1 MRTAVAVAVLTAVGV
16 ATLSETDRPAE
27 PVTERPR
34 AVGVVHAPVPPAR
47 LSPLPPAV
55 AGSGGFAFAAV
66 QPHDTS
72 RPVAFD
78 PCRPVRWAVR
88 RDGEIPGGDA
98 LLEEA
103 VAQVAAATGLV
114 FERLPD
120 TDETPSKDRSL
131 VQPDR
136 YGPGIV
142 PVLVAWTDED
152 GWPALRGLVAG
163 IAGGQWLDGGGVDSR
178 RYVTGHLLLDAEQ
191 LMETLDG
198 HDGRARVRAVL
209 LHELAHVVGLGHV
222 DDPDALL
229 APLHA
234 DQPGY
239 GPGDL
244 RGLRAVGAG
253 ECFTDWD
260 VVEGP
265 SRGQ

>member
-1 MRTAVAVAVLTAVGV
+1 MLAAGGVVG
-16 ATLSETDRPAE
+16 LSEAE
-27 PVTERPR
+27 RAAVPGAERPR
-34 AVGVVHAPVPPAR
+34 AAGVVHAAGPPTR
-47 LSPLPPAV
+47 LAPLPPAV
-55 AGSGGFAFAAV
+55 AGSGGYAFAAV
-66 QPHDTS
+66 QPYGTT

-88 RDGEIPGGDA
+88 RDGELPGGDA

-103 VAQVAAATGLV
+103 VDEVAAATGLV

-120 TDETPSKDRSL
+120 TDEPPSADRAL

-152 GWPALRGLVAG
+152 EWPALRGLVAG

-191 LMETLDG
+191 LAETLAG
-198 HDGRARVRAVL
+198 PDGRARVRAVL

-229 APLHA
+229 APLHS

-253 ECFTDWD
+253 ECFDDWD
-260 VVEGP
+260 VVEG
-265 SRGQ
+265 RREG